1 MAIPPVAFVRR
12 VGVLVL
18 VVVVAALGLIGCG
31 GAEDTAAPR
40 PSPIPDTNSI
50 VSAVVKDPAL
60 AAALPPQVAGS
71 GSLRLATN
79 LQSPPNNFYAADGRT
94 PIGYEVDIA
103 KAIAAKLGVRVEHQ
117 DADFSSLI
125 PSLESGRV
133 DLTMA
138 AMNDTKEREAR
149 IDFVD
154 YFTSG
159 ITIMVRKANP
169 EQITEP
175 DALCGKAVAAVQ
187 GTSNQRF
194 AAEQSTE
201 CARAGKPA
209 VTIEAT
215 DSDARSEDELKTGRV
230 SAVLNDLPSASF
242 AARTVADG
250 AAFDVVPG
258 QPLNGGP
265 YGIGFAKSNRQLA
278 DAVRGALQ
286 ALIDDGTYDRILT
299 AWGLQQGAL
308 RKAAFNGAP

>member
-1 MAIPPVAFVRR
+1 MAIPPVALVRR
-12 VGVLVL
+12 VGVLA
-18 VVVVAALGLIGCG
+18 VAALGLAGCG
-31 GAEDTAAPR
+31 EAGDTAAPR
-40 PSPIPDTNSI
+40 PNPIPDTNPI
-50 VSAVVKDPAL
+50 VSAVAMDPAL
-60 AAALPPQVAGS
+60 VSALPPQVSGA

-117 DADFSSLI
+117 DVDFSALI

-169 EQITEP
+169 ERITGP

-187 GTSNQRF
+187 GTSNQHF
-194 AAEQSTE
+194 ADEQSTK
-201 CARAGKPA
+201 CTNAGKPA
-209 VTIEAT
+209 VTVEVT
-215 DSDARSEDELKTGRV
+215 ESDGRSESELRTGRV

-242 AARTVADG
+242 AARTVDDG

-258 QPLNGGP
+258 EPLNGGP

-286 ALIDDGTYDRILT
+286 ALIDDGTYDRILA
-299 AWGLQQGAL
+299 AWGLQQGAV
-308 RKAAFNGAP
+308 RKAAFNGGP